1 MRSHGD
7 SDWTSG
13 NFSFEQM
20 GKSEQT
26 PHRFRR
32 KTKGPGSSSEA
43 RGEISSSRVPPS
55 STVDN
60 LLCDNLPDS
69 SVTSELTASSQ
80 LSRSPST
87 PNGTCDVELADSD
100 SKGSRPFVI
109 IGDDGVDPAD
119 PAPRGDLEGP
129 KDSCLSSHLPAELAG
144 LPRSEI
150 TPLCSNQS
158 LDLSAC
164 HVQKEDSLTL
174 VVFIYNSSS
183 SDVQQILLEL
193 GSEQLEV
200 R

>member
-1 MRSHGD
+1 
-7 SDWTSG
+7 
-13 NFSFEQM
+13 M

-32 KTKGPGSSSEA
+32 NVKGSGPSSDV
-43 RGEISSSRVPPS
+43 RGEISGSRVPPS

-60 LLCDNLPDS
+60 LLCDNLLDS
-69 SVTSELTASSQ
+69 SVTSELTISSQ

-87 PNGTCDVELADSD
+87 ANGTCDVELAGSD
-100 SKGSRPFVI
+100 SKGSRSAVI
-109 IGDDGVDPAD
+109 IRDDGVDPAD

-129 KDSCLSSHLPAELAG
+129 KDCCLSSHLPAELAA

-164 HVQKEDSLTL
+164 HVQEEDSLTL

-193 GSEQLEV
+193 CSEELEV

>member
-1 MRSHGD
+1 M
-7 SDWTSG
+7 
-13 NFSFEQM
+13 
-20 GKSEQT
+20 

-32 KTKGPGSSSEA
+32 KAKGSGSDA
-43 RGEISSSRVPPS
+43 RGEISSSRVSPS

-60 LLCDNLPDS
+60 LLCDNLLDS

-80 LSRSPST
+80 LSYSPCT
-87 PNGTCDVELADSD
+87 ANGTCDVELADSE
-100 SKGSRPFVI
+100 SKGSRPSVTI
-109 IGDDGVDPAD
+109 RDDGVDPAD
-119 PAPRGDLEGP
+119 PAPPGDLEGP
-129 KDSCLSSHLPAELAG
+129 KDRCLSSHLPAELTG

-164 HVQKEDSLTL
+164 HVQNEDSLTL

-183 SDVQQILLEL
+183 SDLQQMLLEL
-193 GSEQLEV
+193 CSEELEV